1 MNIIFNHKHDIHID
15 PCCKNFISIRSEQL
29 SAVRQIIL
37 NFTDNSSRSV
47 WRITL
52 NSQSGTCSV
61 KKLSRGKKPHPN
73 RLTRTD
79 ARAAQLLK
87 KLIQTKIPRVVF
99 FRAARDNEWT
109 LMTFVTRSTTE
120 FQGSTKLA
128 KCV

>member
-52 NSQSGTCSV
+52 NSQSATCSV

-79 ARAAQLLK
+79 ARASRLLK
-87 KLIQTKIPRVVF
+87 NFIRQKITKVVVL
-99 FRAARDNEWT
+99 FRRREIAA
-109 LMTFVTRSTTE
+109 VTNTDQKKIFPSCTI
-120 FQGSTKLA
+120 L
-128 KCV
+128 